1 MFPRVNV
8 SYRKNDLCLCFW
20 IIYLLSYCSFWS
32 RFFVCFAYD
41 SKTFHQKKK
50 VFMLFMIF
58 SDIICSTE
66 LKNYAYSS
74 SVAKVYAVKFYII
87 SITAWYFGLSYF
99 GILVDTIFL
108 MLKRMRKYYRVFPL
122 LWDFF
127 DLWMCKRCPYSE
139 LFWSAFFPPFPYSDW
154 LRRVYLTWFYQFWGL
169 RKRCFDAKKI
179 ALFWF

>member
-1 MFPRVNV
+1 MFHIEKMICVFVFGSFIYCRIVV
-8 SYRKNDLCLCFW
+8 SDQDSL
-20 IIYLLSYCSFWS
+20 
-32 RFFVCFAYD
+32 FVLHMTVKPFT
-41 SKTFHQKKK
+41 KKKK
-50 VFMLFMIF
+50 VFMLFMLF